1 VTVLVKHDIGCKWS
15 RFDGTVDR
23 DANILSGSIGAGHSD
38 AAKRFSDIYNLHKVA
53 GTVRGW
59 IAVRYGDGSSNNV
72 VYDSREDAVSDC
84 WPYEDLYFY
93 ASLTPP
99 PMSVCAAESL
109 LRYKRVMSEMD
120 RAHTDRE
127 APHGGREVI
136 PRLTAEDQEAQIAA
150 VRAGTGIVPMGYRK
164 G

>member
-1 VTVLVKHDIGCKWS
+1 
-15 RFDGTVDR
+15 
-23 DANILSGSIGAGHSD
+23 
-38 AAKRFSDIYNLHKVA
+38 
-53 GTVRGW
+53 
-59 IAVRYGDGSSNNV
+59 
-72 VYDSREDAVSDC
+72 
-84 WPYEDLYFY
+84 
-93 ASLTPP
+93 
-99 PMSVCAAESL
+99 MSVCAAESL